1 MAKAKGGGGK
11 KVGRNKQK
19 CERYKTAHTR
29 EKNKETKKLRYE
41 IKMEKSKAHK
51 LKREEKKKLAKAEA
65 SDSKESKNA

>member
-19 CERYKTAHTR
+19 CERYQTAHTR

-41 IKMEKSKAHK
+41 LKMENSKERK

-65 SDSKESKNA
+65 PISTETQDK

>member
-19 CERYKTAHTR
+19 CERYKLANKR
-29 EKNKETKKLRYE
+29 ERNKEAKKLRYE
-41 IKMEKSKAHK
+41 IKMEKSKARK

-65 SDSKESKNA
+65 PVEEISQDA